1 MYGDVDVKDGRC
13 YASSDCEETSER
25 ASSHRARPTP
35 VVMEQRQPK
44 RERAG
49 LAAYRMPLGGC
60 FLCRMKKAIA
70 QAGEREWSKYK
81 RKS

>member
-44 RERAG
+44 RRRVWRPIA
-49 LAAYRMPLGGC
+49 C
-60 FLCRMKKAIA
+60 HWVVVFLCRMKKAIA